1 MNSKYLLGLLPV
13 IAVLFSVTLL
23 DSVQVADA
31 SVGDTSPFEGVLP
44 HTGVNTSYHPD
55 YNKIFENQLSPKS
68 FGFNSVVCGLHLC
81 ADIPFGASV
90 DANTSSE
97 EFFDGKYFIRGIFL

>member
-23 DSVQVADA
+23 DSVQVAEA
-31 SVGDTSPFEGVLP
+31 SVGGTSPFEGVLP
-44 HTGVNTSYHPD
+44 DTGLNTSYHPD
-55 YNKIFENQLSPKS
+55 WNKIMDNQLSPKS

-81 ADIPFGASV
+81 EDIPFGASL
-90 DANTSSE
+90 DAKTSP
-97 EFFDGKYFIRGIFL
+97 EFFDGKYYIRGIF

>member
-1 MNSKYLLGLLPV
+1 MNKYLLGLLPV
-13 IAVLFSVTLL
+13 IAVLFTVTLF
-23 DSVQVADA
+23 DGVQVADA
-31 SVGDTSPFEGVLP
+31 STGGTSPFENFP
-44 HTGVNTSYHPD
+44 DTGLNTSYHPD
-55 YNKIFENQLSPKS
+55 WNKIMENQLSPKS

-97 EFFDGKYFIRGIFL
+97 EFFDGKYYIRGIFLD